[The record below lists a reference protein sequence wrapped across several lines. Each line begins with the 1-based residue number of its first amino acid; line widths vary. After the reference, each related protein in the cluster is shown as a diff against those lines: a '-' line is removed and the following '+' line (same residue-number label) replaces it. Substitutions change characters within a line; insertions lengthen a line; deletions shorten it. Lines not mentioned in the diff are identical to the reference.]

1 MGSLVRVYYD
11 PYDPEASVL
20 LPGTAASSGMAMAL
34 GIVLAVKG
42 AVEVLTGLILVALVV
57 FVFGANS

>member
-1 MGSLVRVYYD
+1 
-11 PYDPEASVL
+11 
-20 LPGTAASSGMAMAL
+20 MAMAL